1 MNALSRLESLD
12 KLLPDLFRNFGRPLR
27 TAAED
32 FPAEIR
38 LDVSEGEKEY
48 TVRAEVP
55 GAKKDDIRVT
65 VDGNYVSITC
75 EVRKERQEKSQG
87 RVLVQET
94 TIGSA
99 SRGFSLAHEIDAGAV
114 VAKLEDGVLQLT
126 LPKRAGAHSR
136 LITVQ

>member
-27 TAAED
+27 TAVED

-65 VDGNYVSITC
+65 VDGTYVSITC
-75 EVRKERQEKSQG
+75 EVRKERQK
-87 RVLVQET
+87 
-94 TIGSA
+94 I
-99 SRGFSLAHEIDAGAV
+99 AG
-114 VAKLEDGVLQLT
+114 
-126 LPKRAGAHSR
+126 PRAGPGDHHRQR
-136 LITVQ
+136 LARFFAGP